1 MMFQAGIPRHLS
13 FAKRT
18 IAGAPAPACSTT
30 VPDPPLDEVL
40 ARLVAGAH
48 QRPCRDEAESERQP
62 LALEPREH
70 FGAHELLDRQV
81 LVARAQILAERED
94 VAVHRPQVAHRLD
107 DFVVRLAEPEHD
119 AALGPHPA
127 TLVEVEDVERLA
139 VGGAAIAHPR
149 GQPPHHSPTLGQL
162 ASSQTVWRLSSRSV
176 RLTCSYRPPPG
187 MRTFSHSGLG
197 CLGWRATPRSWTR
210 DSPMRAAV

>member
-30 VPDPPLDEVL
+30 PDPPLDEVL

-81 LVARAQILAERED
+81 LLARTQILAERED
-94 VAVHRPQVAHRLD
+94 VAVHRPQVAQRLD
-107 DFVVRLAEPEHD
+107 DFVVPLAEPEHD
-119 AALGPHPA
+119 AALGPHPTA
-127 TLVEVEDVERLA
+127 LVEV
-139 VGGAAIAHPR
+139 
-149 GQPPHHSPTLGQL
+149 Q
-162 ASSQTVWRLSSRSV
+162 
-176 RLTCSYRPPPG
+176 
-187 MRTFSHSGLG
+187 
-197 CLGWRATPRSWTR
+197 
-210 DSPMRAAV
+210 